1 MALAACGGGG
11 GGGKSAGA
19 TTPPPSGSNPGSNP
33 SGNSAPTITGSPA
46 AQAAIGADYSAT
58 PTARDADGDTL
69 AFSINNKPA
78 WATFSTATG
87 ALTGRPMAAGSFAN
101 IVISVSDG
109 KSSSSLPAFTITVA
123 ASGTPVPGGRGVALS
138 WDVPTQAVDGS
149 QIENLSGYRIHYGRN
164 QDAMTQSVEI
174 PSAGIVNTVIDN
186 LPAGTYYFAV
196 RAVTADG
203 NQSDLSNVVT
213 TVIS

>member
-11 GGGKSAGA
+11 GGKSAGA
-19 TTPPPSGSNPGSNP
+19 TSNNP
-33 SGNSAPTITGSPA
+33 SGNSAPTITGSPS
-46 AQAAIGADYSAT
+46 AQARIGTDYSAT

-69 AFSINNKPA
+69 AFSISNKPA

-87 ALTGRPMAAGSFAN
+87 ALTGRPMAAGSFGN
-101 IVISVSDG
+101 IVISVSDAA
-109 KSSSSLPAFTITVA
+109 LPAFTITVLT
-123 ASGTPVPGGRGVALS
+123 GTVVPGGKGVALS

-149 QIENLSGYRIHYGRN
+149 QIDNLSGYRVHYGRN
-164 QDAMTQSVEI
+164 QNAMTQSVEI
-174 PSAGIVNTVIDN
+174 PNPGTVDTVIDN

-203 NQSDLSNVVT
+203 NQSELSNVVT
-213 TVIS
+213 TVIG